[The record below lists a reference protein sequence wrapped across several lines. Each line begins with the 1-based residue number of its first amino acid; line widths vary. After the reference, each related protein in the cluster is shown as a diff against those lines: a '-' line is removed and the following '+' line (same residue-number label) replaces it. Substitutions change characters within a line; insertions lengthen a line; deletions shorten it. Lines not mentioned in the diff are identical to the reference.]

1 MKGTRQD
8 KILQLVSENDIET
21 QEELA
26 LRLREAGYKVTQA
39 TVSRDIRE
47 IGLSKVT
54 MPSGRQKYA
63 APDIEKRSMNDRLSH
78 LLMESYVS
86 GGIASQIVVLH
97 TISGMAMALAAAI
110 DAMKIPGLIGC
121 IAGDDTIF
129 CATSGEEEANKLLA
143 YIAEMTGKR

>member
-8 KILQLVSENDIET
+8 KILQLVSENEIET

-47 IGLSKVT
+47 LGLSKVT
-54 MPSGRQKYA
+54 MISGRQKYA
-63 APDIEKRSMNDRLSH
+63 APDREKRSMNDRLSH

-86 GGIASQIVVLH
+86 GDTASHIVVIH
-97 TISGMAMALAAAI
+97 TLSGMAMALAAAI
-110 DAMKIPGLIGC
+110 DAMNIPGLVGC

-129 CATSGEEEANKLLA
+129 CATTGGEEAAKLLA
-143 YIAEMTGKR
+143 DIAEMTGKK

>member
-8 KILQLVSENDIET
+8 RIIQLVSENDIET

-26 LRLREAGYKVTQA
+26 LKLREAGYKVTQA

-47 IGLSKVT
+47 LGLSKVT

-63 APDIEKRSMNDRLSH
+63 APDPESRAMNDRLSH
-78 LLMESYVS
+78 LMMESYVS
-86 GGIASQIVVLH
+86 GGIASGIVVIH

-110 DAMKIPGLIGC
+110 DAMKFPGLIGC

-129 CATSGEEEANKLLA
+129 CATSDAEEAAKLLA
-143 YIAEMTGKR
+143 EIAEMTGKK